1 MFPVTGRVGKSF
13 IKYQY
18 FMKIMH
24 VGQMI
29 GGLDV
34 YIRNSITNCKDDT
47 MEFVIVCGKDDKHE
61 PVMRNGKAVKEHH
74 ISLYRSLNPVHDL
87 IGLMQVIKCIV
98 AEKPDIIHC
107 HSAKGGMFGRVAG
120 WLTGVRTLYTPH
132 AFSYLS
138 TASKGKRKVFLEM
151 ERRTKLGTYLLA
163 CSESERQMGMRE
175 VGYRPD
181 HALAWHNAVPDAL
194 PAVKT
199 VDTTEPFACYIG
211 RPCYQKNTLFLA
223 DVIERVKKKGCP
235 LKFML
240 LGVGY
245 YSSDL
250 DELKRKIAEKGL
262 EDVITLE
269 PWISHEACLGYLKKS
284 LFYLTTSLYEGLPL
298 SVIEAMSLGKAV
310 VASDVVG
317 NRDCVSNGKN
327 GYLLPLDAET
337 FADKIVELWNDR
349 DKRETFER
357 NSRELFLREFLI
369 DRQIDKLHDIYISI
383 YDGHDNR
390 KELRH

>member
-1 MFPVTGRVGKSF
+1 
-13 IKYQY
+13 
-18 FMKIMH
+18 
-24 VGQMI
+24 MI

-34 YIRNSITNCKDDT
+34 YIRNSITNCKDNT
-47 MEFVIVCGKDDKHE
+47 IEFVIVCGRKDKHK
-61 PVMRNGKAVKEHH
+61 PVVWNGKAVREHRV
-74 ISLYRSLNPVHDL
+74 SMYRRLNPVYDIL
-87 IGLMQVIKCIV
+87 GFLQVLLWV
-98 AEKPDIIHC
+98 MREKPDIIHC

-138 TASKGKRKVFLEM
+138 TDSERKRKVFLEM
-151 ERRTKLGTYLLA
+151 ERRTRLGAYLLA

-194 PAVKT
+194 PTVKP
-199 VDTTEPFACYIG
+199 VDMEEPFACYIG

-250 DELKRKIAEKGL
+250 DELKRKIAEDGL

-284 LFYLTTSLYEGLPL
+284 LFYVTTSLYEGLPL

-310 VASDVVG
+310 VASDVIG
-317 NRDCVSNGKN
+317 NRDCVSDGKN

-337 FADKIVELWNDR
+337 FADKIVALWNDR
-349 DKRETFER
+349 EKRMRMER
-357 NSRELFLREFLI
+357 NSRELFLKEFLI
-369 DRQIDKLHDIYISI
+369 SRQIDKLHDIYVSI
-383 YDGHDNR
+383 YDSYDNR
-390 KELRH
+390 KELRHGFVGPSLHGHC